1 MSLLKSIA
9 KFGKKVLK
17 VAAPA
22 IARIN
27 PVMGA
32 VAGAAG
38 MIGRATVKA
47 GVPASVVRNLPALAG
62 GSALGAFTLPGGS
75 TGGHTDME
83 MVRRYGGDGGIGP
96 RRRKRRKG
104 ISAKDL
110 SSFKRVARMV
120 DKYSKPISKMRNYKQ
135 KREII

>member
-9 KFGKKVLK
+9 KIGKKLLK
-17 VAAPA
+17 SPIVTTA
-22 IARIN
+22 IGRIN

-32 VAGAAG
+32 VVGAAG
-38 MIGRATVKA
+38 MIGRASVKA
-47 GVPASVVRNLPALAG
+47 GVPATVVRNLPALAG
-62 GSALGAFTLPGGS
+62 GMMLPSLGSGSMPGA
-75 TGGHTDME
+75 GHTDTNVGMGRTWE
-83 MVRRYGGDGGIGP
+83 GMP

-120 DKYSKPISKMRNYKQ
+120 DKYSKPIHKMRNFKS
-135 KREII
+135 KKEIV